1 MEDNGHRAV
10 STPPTGDPAPPS
22 VPPTLE
28 ARHERVLQVATARHI
43 PLQTIVVTIALVGL
57 AYLTGK
63 LLYILR
69 ASILLVVVAG
79 FVALVL
85 NPLVGAVEKKLHRR
99 GLAVT
104 VVTLW
109 ALLVFAG
116 LVVLFGHP
124 LVNSVVHFANSL
136 PGYLNKVEHGQGWIG
151 HLVRKYRL
159 ENWARQNLPKLVDLA
174 QGLGRPAL
182 AVGKGAT
189 SGLVVLGTAYILVVL
204 FLLEGPK
211 LRAAL
216 LGMVSPERS
225 SRWQRLGAEIS
236 RSLAGY
242 VLGDLLTSVIA
253 GLVVFVTLELLSVPY
268 APIWALWVALVDFL
282 PSVGGALAGIP
293 TVLFALTRSF
303 SAGIITAVV
312 FVVYQ
317 QVENHVLNPVIM
329 SRTVKVNPL
338 LVMVALL
345 IGVDIGNWLG
355 GTFAAF
361 VAALLAI
368 PTAGVVQVVVREIWS
383 STPPGPPDAQD
394 QSVPTGSPTHE

>member
-1 MEDNGHRAV
+1 MENDGHTAV
-10 STPPTGDPAPPS
+10 GTPTRESSSQPPAPP
-22 VPPTLE
+22 VLA
-28 ARHERVLQVATARHI
+28 ARRERVFRAAAARHI
-43 PLQTIVVTIALVGL
+43 PLPTILVTIGLVVL

-69 ASILLVVVAG
+69 DSILLLIVAG
-79 FVALVL
+79 FLALVL
-85 NPLVGAVEKKLHRR
+85 NPLVGAVENRLRRR

-109 ALLVFAG
+109 ALVVFAG
-116 LVVLFGHP
+116 LAVLFGRP
-124 LVNSVVHFANSL
+124 LVDAATHVANGL
-136 PGYLNKVEHGQGWIG
+136 PGYLSRVGHTGGWLG
-151 HLVRKYRL
+151 HLVRRYQL
-159 ENWARQNLPKLVDLA
+159 QDWARQNLPKLVSMA
-174 QGLGRPAL
+174 EGLSRPAL
-182 AVGKGAT
+182 AVGRGAV
-189 SGLVVLGTAYILVVL
+189 SGLVVLGTTYILVVL

-211 LRAAL
+211 LRRAV
-216 LGMVSPERS
+216 LGMMSPERS
-225 SRWQRLGAEIS
+225 ARYQRLGSEIS

-268 APIWALWVALVDFL
+268 PLLWALWVALVDFL

-303 SAGIITAVV
+303 TAAAVTGVV

-329 SRTVKVNPL
+329 SRTVRVNPL

-345 IGVDIGNWLG
+345 ISVDIGNWLG

-368 PTAGVVQVVVREIWS
+368 PTAGVVQVVARELWS
-383 STPPGPPDAQD
+383 STSPLSGNTQDKVVPPAERVQK
-394 QSVPTGSPTHE
+394 

>member
-1 MEDNGHRAV
+1 MSV
-10 STPPTGDPAPPS
+10 SCRWPQPGTSPFRPS
-22 VPPTLE
+22 SSPS
-28 ARHERVLQVATARHI
+28 RS
-43 PLQTIVVTIALVGL
+43 VGL

-69 ASILLVVVAG
+69 ASILSVVVAG

-124 LVNSVVHFANSL
+124 LINSVVHFANSL
-136 PGYLNKVEHGQGWIG
+136 PGVFEQGGTRPGMDWPPRAE
-151 HLVRKYRL
+151 VP
-159 ENWARQNLPKLVDLA
+159 ARELGPPKPA
-174 QGLGRPAL
+174 QVGRPGSGSWSPGPGGGEGSRVWPRCTRDGLHPGGPFL
-182 AVGKGAT
+182 AGRA
-189 SGLVVLGTAYILVVL
+189 
-204 FLLEGPK
+204 K